1 MKTNCIFFVMLIT
14 LFGQSQNRGKN
25 KITEVKLN
33 DIQVIGSH
41 NSYKIGIE
49 KPLMD
54 YLLNLNPAT
63 SSLEYEHISLSEQLD
78 LGLRGLELD
87 VFYDPEGGYY
97 SNPAGLDVVRS
108 AGQNPLPF
116 DSEEKLKEAG
126 LKIFHI
132 QDIDFRSHQLLF
144 KEALVELKEWSNAN
158 PGHTPI
164 IITMNT
170 KDGAVPRT
178 RDPLPFDAEALA
190 SIDIEIRAVL
200 PEEKLI
206 TPDRVKGNYPNLQE
220 AILTVGWPRLKEVT
234 GRFLFVLDEGD
245 SRSDSYLT
253 KFPELKNAVLF
264 LNKKEGHPHAAF
276 RIINDPVK
284 NFDKIKELVAKG
296 YLVRT
301 RADSD
306 TREARVNDYTKF
318 EKAKASG
325 AQIITTD
332 YYMPSTMF
340 ESNFKIQFDDGKF
353 ERIKD

>member
-1 MKTNCIFFVMLIT
+1 MKTNCIFFIMLIT
-14 LFGQSQNRGKN
+14 LFAQSQNSGKN
-25 KITEVKLN
+25 QVTSIKLN

-49 KPLMD
+49 KPLME

-63 SSLEYEHISLSEQLD
+63 SSLEYEHISLSEQLN

-87 VFYDPEGGYY
+87 VFHDPQGGHY
-97 SNPAGLDVVRS
+97 SNPAGLEVVRS
-108 AGQNPLPF
+108 AGQEPLPF
-116 DSEEKLKEAG
+116 DPEGKLKQAG
-126 LKIFHI
+126 LKIFHV

-144 KEALVELKEWSNAN
+144 KEALAELLSWSNAN

-170 KDGAVPRT
+170 KDGIVPRT
-178 RDPLPFDAEALA
+178 RDPLPFDADALA
-190 SIDIEIRAVL
+190 SIDMEIRAVL
-200 PEEKLI
+200 PEEKLL
-206 TPDRVKGNYPNLQE
+206 TPDRVKGDYPNLQE
-220 AILTVGWPRLKEVT
+220 AILTTGWPRLEEVS

-245 SRSDSYLT
+245 ARSDSYLT
-253 KFPELKNAVLF
+253 KFPDLKNAVLF
-264 LNKKEGHPHAAF
+264 LNKEEGHPQAAF
-276 RIINDPVK
+276 RIINNPVK

-332 YYMPSTMF
+332 YYIPSTLF
-340 ESNFKIQFDDGKF
+340 ESDYRVTFDDGKF
-353 ERIKD
+353 ERIKN